1 MKIAFYAPLK
11 PYDDPTPSGD
21 REIARN
27 LYSALVELNHEVFV
41 ASRLRSWR
49 QNPDSIEFDR
59 IKDKANLEVE
69 RLLTEFDEEKSIPDI
84 WFTYHNYYKAPD
96 FLGPIIS
103 DTLGIPYIIVEASR
117 AAKRQY
123 DEWSAGL
130 EISDQALNRADLV
143 ISLKKVDELGISELV
158 PKNKR
163 ALLSPFFDTSK
174 FDRSPNDIKENTPLQ
189 ILTVA
194 MMRQGD
200 KFHSYQI
207 LAEVLSQIEDLP
219 WELIVIGDGPMRQQV
234 ESLFNSKRCTFV
246 GPIESDK
253 IGTYFVQSD
262 IFIWPAI
269 NEAFGMVFLEAQIAS
284 LAVIAGRS
292 LGVPEFIEDGVSG
305 ILVSPEDINGFADAL
320 RNIILDTELR
330 TKLKTA
336 AHRNAVAKHG
346 FKCGVKNLGQLLK
359 TAQENY
365 KSRVISNLDG

>member
-1 MKIAFYAPLK
+1 
-11 PYDDPTPSGD
+11 
-21 REIARN
+21 
-27 LYSALVELNHEVFV
+27 
-41 ASRLRSWR
+41 
-49 QNPDSIEFDR
+49 
-59 IKDKANLEVE
+59 
-69 RLLTEFDEEKSIPDI
+69 
-84 WFTYHNYYKAPD
+84 
-96 FLGPIIS
+96 
-103 DTLGIPYIIVEASR
+103 
-117 AAKRQY
+117 
-123 DEWSAGL
+123 
-130 EISDQALNRADLV
+130 
-143 ISLKKVDELGISELV
+143 
-158 PKNKR
+158 
-163 ALLSPFFDTSK
+163 
-174 FDRSPNDIKENTPLQ
+174 
-189 ILTVA
+189 
-194 MMRQGD
+194 MRQGD

-207 LAEVLSQIEDLP
+207 LAEVLGQIEDLP

-234 ESLFNSKRCTFV
+234 ESLFNSNRCTFV
-246 GPIESDK
+246 GSIESDK